1 MKPRDTLATL
11 EGHVDDRVER
21 DGVACRRGNLQS
33 AHTTD
38 VELNLGCAHWAIRI
52 IRGRSATE
60 SSGREVIEIGGTW
73 PPTAAGTGDRAQV
86 L

>member
-1 MKPRDTLATL
+1 MP
-11 EGHVDDRVER
+11 
-21 DGVACRRGNLQS
+21 RGNLQS

-60 SSGREVIEIGGTW
+60 SSGREVIE
-73 PPTAAGTGDRAQV
+73 TGDVAPNRCRHRRSRTGSLASEPTK